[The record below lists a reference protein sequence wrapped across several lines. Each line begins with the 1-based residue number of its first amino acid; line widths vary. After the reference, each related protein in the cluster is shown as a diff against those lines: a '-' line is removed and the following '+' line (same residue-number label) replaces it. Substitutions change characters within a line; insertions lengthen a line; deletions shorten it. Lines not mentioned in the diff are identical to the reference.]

1 MRLFTALWPPAAAV
15 DHLAARLPDRWP
27 AGVRPTPASRWHLTL
42 CFHGDDADPEA
53 CAERLGGLAGSVA
66 PTLRLAGSGSFPGV
80 LWVGVRP
87 RDAADARALT
97 VLAAAAGAD
106 PDAFRAHV
114 TVARWRRGMAPPAAV
129 LTGYRGPE
137 WIADEVALV
146 ASETG
151 AGGPRYQ
158 TLHRIHLGRIRRE

>member
-1 MRLFTALWPPAAAV
+1 MRLFTALWPPEAAV
-15 DHLAARLPDRWP
+15 DHLATRLPGRWP

-42 CFHGDDADPEA
+42 CFHGDAADPEE
-53 CAERLGGLAGSVA
+53 CGERLEALAGSVA

-87 RDAADARALT
+87 RGAADARALT

-114 TVARWRRGMAPPAAV
+114 TIARWRRGVTPPAGA

-137 WIADEVALV
+137 WTPDEVALV
-146 ASETG
+146 ASHAG

-158 TLHRIHLGRIRRE
+158 TLRRIRLD